1 SDESRE
7 EGHLGALLAEH
18 GFTPVTEGVADAPM
32 VLADADDVVAAIM
45 FGESD
50 ELRAELRP
58 DVLRAARPYRRPDGS
73 YLLRNTFRWALARR

>member
-1 SDESRE
+1 M
-7 EGHLGALLAEH
+7 
-18 GFTPVTEGVADAPM
+18 TEGVADAPM